1 MPTYIELEEMK
12 QDYVQMDRER
22 NFLPTSEEDA
32 KLMLLN
38 AMNYLGIKPTQLIIK
53 TKESHA

>member
-1 MPTYIELEEMK
+1 MPTHRELEEM
-12 QDYVQMDRER
+12 QRDYNQMDRER
-22 NFLPTSEEDA
+22 NFLPTNEDDA

-53 TKESHA
+53 TKETHA

>member
-1 MPTYIELEEMK
+1 MPTQRELEEMK
-12 QDYVQMDRER
+12 QDFIQMDRER
-22 NFLPTSEEDA
+22 NLLPTSEDDA

-53 TKESHA
+53 TKETHA